1 MESVV
6 FEILPPPAK
15 WTKEKIAAWCQ
26 DVCQMLRQEGV
37 LTVGIPEVVPE
48 KRNGKRN
55 VHYTHK
61 MDNLRFAKLLKQNL
75 EDIVPIPYKI
85 CVRITKEAFAQWVE
99 KAYKDGI
106 RHIVL
111 VGGERQGSE
120 YPGYSVLE
128 AARFIKNRYP
138 QIKIGGITIFTRRGE
153 TMRIIDKMKEGIDFF
168 ISQIIF
174 EGTNLKLTLMN
185 LARQCEIEGLQMP
198 KIYLSLALASKIKD
212 VEFMQWLGVE
222 FPTAAITYLTEENV
236 SRIEDRSLEIIE
248 MMLDEAFHFSEKEKI
263 DVGFNIEHVMYSN
276 LHLTEKLFKIIKL
289 RIARE

>member
-6 FEILPPPAK
+6 FETLSPPVK
-15 WTKEKIAAWCQ
+15 WTKEKVSAWCQ

-37 LTVGIPEVVPE
+37 LTVGIPEVVHE
-48 KRNGKRN
+48 TRNGMRN
-55 VHYTHK
+55 MHFSHK
-61 MDNLRFAKLLKQNL
+61 MDNLRFAKLLKQHL

-111 VGGERQGSE
+111 VGGERQGCE
-120 YPGYSVLE
+120 YPGYTVLE
-128 AARFIKNRYP
+128 AAHFIKNRYP
-138 QIKIGGITIFTRRGE
+138 QIKIGGIAIFTRRGE

-185 LARQCEIEGLQMP
+185 LSRQCEIEGLQMP
-198 KIYLSLALASKIKD
+198 KMYLSLALASKIKD

-236 SRIEDRSLEIIE
+236 SKIEDRSLEIIE
-248 MMLDEAFHFSEKEKI
+248 MMLDEVFHFSEKEKI